1 MESNE
6 PNLKER
12 EMDPGTRLKVP
23 DERQWRALTGVTEEQ
38 REIRVK
44 NFDEL
49 REANL
54 AQPYEEAVARGDLA
68 AVAKECGQAV
78 EMRSCWCG
86 ST

>member
-68 AVAKECGQAV
+68 ATWR
-78 EMRSCWCG
+78 RSPR
-86 ST
+86 SVVKK